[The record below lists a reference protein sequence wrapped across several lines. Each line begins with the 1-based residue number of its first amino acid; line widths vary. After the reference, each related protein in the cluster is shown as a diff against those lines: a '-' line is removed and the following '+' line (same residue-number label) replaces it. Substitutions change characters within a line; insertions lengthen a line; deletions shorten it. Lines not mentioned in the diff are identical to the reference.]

1 MDVVSRHGGPR
12 PGSGPKPR
20 HGEPMVQKTV
30 RLPQPWIAQL
40 VAEYG
45 SLQKA
50 IEALAQAHLAE

>member
-1 MDVVSRHGGPR
+1 
-12 PGSGPKPR
+12 
-20 HGEPMVQKTV
+20 MVQKTV